1 MSFPTNLDRQNQYLP
16 LVSMT
21 RRRIAA
27 FITGLLAAF
36 ILAAGLRLLTPSP
49 IPAQPRANV
58 LVSAAISLKDSLAA
72 TKPLYQRTK
81 PNVNITYNFG
91 ASGALQQQI
100 ENGAPADIF
109 FSAAQKQMD
118 ALQQKGLILPGTRR
132 NVVKNRLVLIVPR
145 NSSGINN
152 FRQLTNSKVKKIAVG
167 EPRSVPAGQY
177 SQEVLKN
184 LGILQQVRPKLV
196 LANNVRQVLAFVESG
211 NADAG
216 IVYATDAAISQRV
229 KQVAVAPENLH
240 SPIIYPVAV
249 LKSSKNPT
257 VARDYVQFLSSD
269 RARAIFQ
276 KYGFS
281 RA

>member
-1 MSFPTNLDRQNQYLP
+1 MK
-16 LVSMT
+16 
-21 RRRIAA
+21 RRRITAL
-27 FITGLLAAF
+27 IGGLLIAF
-36 ILAAGLRLLTPSP
+36 MVSAGLRLLTLSPVPAPS
-49 IPAQPRANV
+49 RANL
-58 LVSAAISLKDSLAA
+58 LVSAAISLKDSLEA

-81 PNVNITYNFG
+81 PNLDITYNFG

-118 ALQQKGLILPGTRR
+118 VLQQKGLILPGTRR
-132 NVVKNRLVLIVPR
+132 NLVKNRLVLIVPR

-152 FRQLTNSKVKKIAVG
+152 FRQLTNSQVKKIAVG

-177 SQEVLKN
+177 AEEVLKN
-184 LGILQQVRPKLV
+184 LGLLQQVRPKLV

-211 NADAG
+211 NAQAG

-249 LKSSKNPT
+249 LKSSKNPA
-257 VARDYVQFLSSD
+257 VARDYVQFLASD